1 MVDHVATSYYLSRSS
16 KLFNPF
22 QDYDMKVSN
31 VLMLTVSA
39 LTGVQAM
46 AAEKPTIALVHGAFE
61 DAHIW
66 DGVSAKLHADGYRV
80 INVDLPGRPSAPM
93 ATNLVSSDVY
103 RDTVLK
109 AIDGESQPVV
119 LVGHS
124 FGGIAV
130 SAVAEAAPAKVKT
143 AVYLAAYLPQD
154 GESMLSLAKQDRDS
168 KAGPALRIDEAKG
181 MISVDYAARADLFA
195 NGAPEGLRKVLPDL
209 IIDEPLAPIVT
220 PVKLSAERFGKVD
233 KVYIHTAQ
241 DQVVSPYLQQKMV
254 AATPVRLEFT
264 LNTGH
269 TPFLTDVPGLVS
281 AIEKSAE

>member
-1 MVDHVATSYYLSRSS
+1 M
-16 KLFNPF
+16 
-22 QDYDMKVSN
+22 N
-31 VLMLTVSA
+31 VLNCVILTSA
-39 LTGVQAM
+39 ALIGGSAM
-46 AAEKPTIALVHGAFE
+46 AAEKPAITLVHGAFE
-61 DAHIW
+61 DAHVW
-66 DGVSAKLHADGYRV
+66 DGVGAKLQADGYRV
-80 INVDLPGRPSAPM
+80 INVNLPGRPSLPM
-93 ATNLVSSDVY
+93 APNLVSADVY
-103 RDTVLK
+103 RDAVLK
-109 AIDGESQPVV
+109 AIAGETQPVV

-130 SAVAEAAPAKVKT
+130 SNVAEAAPEKIKT

-168 KAGPALRIDEAKG
+168 KAGPALQIDEAKG
-181 MISVDYAARADLFA
+181 MIAVNYAARADLFA

-209 IIDEPLAPIVT
+209 ILDEPLAPIT
-220 PVKLSAERFGKVD
+220 IPVKLTAARFGKVD

-241 DQVVSPYLQQKMV
+241 DNVVSPYLQLKMV

-281 AIEKSAE
+281 AIEQAAK

>member
-1 MVDHVATSYYLSRSS
+1 
-16 KLFNPF
+16 
-22 QDYDMKVSN
+22 MK
-31 VLMLTVSA
+31 A
-39 LTGVQAM
+39 LTSLILTSAALIGTQAM
-46 AAEKPTIALVHGAFE
+46 AAENPAIVLVHGAFE

-66 DGVSAKLHADGYRV
+66 DGVGAGLQADGYRV
-80 INVDLPGRPSAPM
+80 ISVDLPGRPSAPL
-93 ATNLVSSDVY
+93 APNLVSGDLY

-109 AIDGESQPVV
+109 AIAGETQPVV

-168 KAGPALRIDEAKG
+168 KAGPALQIDEARG
-181 MISVDYAARADLFA
+181 MVSVNYAARADLFA

-209 IIDEPLAPIVT
+209 ILDEPLAPIAT
-220 PVKLSAERFGKVD
+220 PVRLSAARFGTVD
-233 KVYIHTAQ
+233 KVYIHTAH

-254 AATPVRLEFT
+254 ATTPVRLELT
-264 LNTGH
+264 LDTGH
-269 TPFLTDVPGLVS
+269 TPFLTNVPGLV
-281 AIEKSAE
+281 ADIEQAAK

>member
-1 MVDHVATSYYLSRSS
+1 MLLSPIICPVVPE
-16 KLFNPF
+16 LINPF
-22 QDYDMKVSN
+22 QEYDMKALN
-31 VLMLTVSA
+31 VLILTSA
-39 LTGVQAM
+39 ALIGAQTM
-46 AAEKPTIALVHGAFE
+46 AAEKPAIALVHGAFE

-66 DGVSAKLHADGYRV
+66 DGVSAKLQADGYRV

-93 ATNLVSSDVY
+93 AANLVSNDVY
-103 RDTVLK
+103 RDTILK
-109 AIDGESQPVV
+109 AINGESQPVV

-124 FGGIAV
+124 FGGIAI
-130 SAVAEAAPAKVKT
+130 STVAEAAPAKVKT

-168 KAGPALRIDEAKG
+168 KAGPALKIDEANG
-181 MISVDYAARADLFA
+181 IISVNYAARADLFA

-209 IIDEPLAPIVT
+209 IIDEPVGPIVT
-220 PVKLSAERFGKVD
+220 PVKLTAARFGKVD
-233 KVYIHTAQ
+233 KIYIHTAQ
-241 DQVVSPYLQQKMV
+241 DQVVSPYLQQQMV

-281 AIEKSAE
+281 AIEKSSE

>member
-1 MVDHVATSYYLSRSS
+1 MNVLSR
-16 KLFNPF
+16 LI
-22 QDYDMKVSN
+22 
-31 VLMLTVSA
+31 LTSA
-39 LTGVQAM
+39 AMIGTQAM
-46 AAEKPTIALVHGAFE
+46 AAEKPTITLVHGAFE

-66 DGVSAKLHADGYRV
+66 DGVGAQLRADGYRV
-80 INVDLPGRPSAPM
+80 ISVNLPGRPSAPL
-93 ATNLVSSDVY
+93 AASLVSGDLY

-109 AIDGESQPVV
+109 AIDGESKPVV
-119 LVGHS
+119 MVGHS
-124 FGGIAV
+124 FGGIAI

-168 KAGPALRIDEAKG
+168 KAGPALQIDEAKG
-181 MISVDYAARADLFA
+181 MIAVNYAARADLFA

-209 IIDEPLAPIVT
+209 IIDEPLAPVAT
-220 PVKLSAERFGKVD
+220 PVKLTAERFGKVD

-254 AATPVRLEFT
+254 AATPVRLELT

-269 TPFLTDVPGLVS
+269 TPFLTDVPGLVK
-281 AIEKSAE
+281 AIEHAAQ

>member
-1 MVDHVATSYYLSRSS
+1 MLAMPIVPSRG
-16 KLFNPF
+16 F
-22 QDYDMKVSN
+22 
-31 VLMLTVSA
+31 VL
-39 LTGVQAM
+39 
-46 AAEKPTIALVHGAFE
+46 IHGAFE
-61 DAHIW
+61 DSHIW
-66 DGVSAKLHADGYRV
+66 DGVSAKLQADGYRV
-80 INVDLPGRPSAPM
+80 INVNLPGRPSAPM
-93 ATNLVSSDVY
+93 APNMVSNDVY

-109 AIDGESQPVV
+109 AIGSESKPVV

-130 SAVAEAAPAKVKT
+130 TNVAEAAPEKVKT
-143 AVYLAAYLPQD
+143 VVYLAAFLPQD

-168 KAGPALRIDEAKG
+168 KAGPALHIDEAKG
-181 MISVDYAARADLFA
+181 MISVNYADRADLFA
-195 NGAPEGLRKVLPDL
+195 NGASEGLRKVLPDL

-220 PVKLSAERFGKVD
+220 PVKLTAARFGQVD

-269 TPFLTDVPGLVS
+269 TPFLTDVLGLVA
-281 AIEKSAE
+281 AIKKSAE

>member
-1 MVDHVATSYYLSRSS
+1 
-16 KLFNPF
+16 
-22 QDYDMKVSN
+22 MKVLN
-31 VLMLTVSA
+31 ILALVSA
-39 LTGVQAM
+39 TMISANLM

-66 DGVSAKLHADGYRV
+66 DNVSAKLQADGYSI

-93 ATNLVSSDVY
+93 APNQVSNDLY

-109 AIDGESQPVV
+109 AIGNESKPVV

-130 SAVAEAAPAKVKT
+130 SNVAEAAPDKIKT
-143 AVYLAAYLPQD
+143 AVYLAAFLPQN

-168 KAGPALRIDEAKG
+168 KAGPALHIDEAKG
-181 MISVDYAARADLFA
+181 MVSVNYNARADLFA
-195 NGAPEGLRKVLPDL
+195 NGASEGLRKVLPDL
-209 IIDEPLAPIVT
+209 IIDEPLGPIVT
-220 PVKLSAERFGKVD
+220 PVKVTAARFGQVD
-233 KVYIHTAQ
+233 KVYIHTSQ

-254 AATPVRLEFT
+254 AATGVRREFT

-269 TPFLTDVPGLVS
+269 TPFLTDVSGLVS
-281 AIEKSAE
+281 AIEQSAE

>member
-1 MVDHVATSYYLSRSS
+1 
-16 KLFNPF
+16 
-22 QDYDMKVSN
+22 MKVLN
-31 VLMLTVSA
+31 VLVLASA
-39 LTGVQAM
+39 TMMSANLM

-61 DAHIW
+61 DAHVW
-66 DGVSAKLHADGYRV
+66 DGVSAKLQADGYRV

-93 ATNLVSSDVY
+93 TPNLVSNDVY
-103 RDTVLK
+103 RDVVLK
-109 AIDGESQPVV
+109 AIGGESKPVV

-130 SAVAEAAPAKVKT
+130 TNVAEAAPEKIKT
-143 AVYLAAYLPQD
+143 AVYLAAYLPQN

-168 KAGPALRIDEAKG
+168 KAGPALQIDEAKG
-181 MISVDYAARADLFA
+181 MISVNYAARADLFA

-209 IIDEPLAPIVT
+209 IIDEPLGPIVT
-220 PVKLSAERFGKVD
+220 PVNVTAARFGQVD
-233 KVYIHTAQ
+233 KVYIHTEQ

-254 AATPVRLEFT
+254 EATPVRREFT

-281 AIEKSAE
+281 AIEQSAD

>member
-1 MVDHVATSYYLSRSS
+1 MKALNSLILTSA
-16 KLFNPF
+16 
-22 QDYDMKVSN
+22 
-31 VLMLTVSA
+31 A
-39 LTGVQAM
+39 LIGTQAM
-46 AAEKPTIALVHGAFE
+46 AAENPAIVLVHGAFE

-66 DGVSAKLHADGYRV
+66 DGVSAKLQADGYRV
-80 INVDLPGRPSAPM
+80 ISVNLPGRPSAPL
-93 ATNLVSSDVY
+93 APNLVSGEVY

-109 AIDGESQPVV
+109 AISSETRPVV

-130 SAVAEAAPAKVKT
+130 SAVAEAALAKVRT

-168 KAGPALRIDEAKG
+168 KAGPALQIDEAKG
-181 MISVDYAARADLFA
+181 MIAVNYAARADLFA

-209 IIDEPLAPIVT
+209 ILDEPLAPIVT
-220 PVKLSAERFGKVD
+220 PVKLTANSYGMVD

-254 AATPVRLEFT
+254 AATPVRLELT

-269 TPFLTDVPGLVS
+269 TPFLTDVPGLVG
-281 AIEKSAE
+281 AIEQAAK

>member
-1 MVDHVATSYYLSRSS
+1 
-16 KLFNPF
+16 
-22 QDYDMKVSN
+22 MKALN
-31 VLMLTVSA
+31 VLILASTIISTNV
-39 LTGVQAM
+39 M
-46 AAEKPTIALVHGAFE
+46 AAEKPAIALVHGAFE

-66 DGVSAKLHADGYRV
+66 DSVSAKLQADGYRV
-80 INVDLPGRPSAPM
+80 INVDLPGRPSASM
-93 ATNLVSSDVY
+93 APNLVSNDVY
-103 RDTVLK
+103 RDAVLN
-109 AIDGESQPVV
+109 AISGESKPVV

-130 SAVAEAAPAKVKT
+130 TNVAEAAPEKIKT
-143 AVYLAAYLPQD
+143 AVYLAAFLPQD

-168 KAGPALRIDEAKG
+168 KAGPALKIDESKG
-181 MISVDYAARADLFA
+181 MISVNYSARADLFA

-209 IIDEPLAPIVT
+209 IIDEPLSPIVT
-220 PVKLSAERFGKVD
+220 PVKVTAARFGQVD

-281 AIEKSAE
+281 AIEQSAD

>member
-1 MVDHVATSYYLSRSS
+1 
-16 KLFNPF
+16 
-22 QDYDMKVSN
+22 MKALN
-31 VLMLTVSA
+31 VLILASA
-39 LTGVQAM
+39 TMMGANSM
-46 AAEKPTIALVHGAFE
+46 AAEKPSIALVHGAFE

-66 DGVSAKLHADGYRV
+66 DGVSAKLQADGYRV

-93 ATNLVSSDVY
+93 AANLVSNDVY
-103 RDTVLK
+103 RDVVLK
-109 AIDGESQPVV
+109 AIGGESKPVV

-130 SAVAEAAPAKVKT
+130 TNVAEAAPEKIKT

-168 KAGPALRIDEAKG
+168 KAGPALKIDEAKG
-181 MISVDYAARADLFA
+181 MISVNYAARADLFA

-209 IIDEPLAPIVT
+209 IIDEPLGPIAT
-220 PVKLSAERFGKVD
+220 PVKVTSARFGQVD

-281 AIEKSAE
+281 AIEKSAD

>member
-1 MVDHVATSYYLSRSS
+1 MKTLNSLILTSA
-16 KLFNPF
+16 
-22 QDYDMKVSN
+22 
-31 VLMLTVSA
+31 A
-39 LTGVQAM
+39 LIGAQTM
-46 AAEKPTIALVHGAFE
+46 AAEKPAIALVHGAFE
-61 DAHIW
+61 DSHVW
-66 DGVSAKLHADGYRV
+66 DGVSAKLQADGYRV
-80 INVDLPGRPSAPM
+80 INVNLPGRPSAPL
-93 ATNLVSSDVY
+93 AANLVSGDVY

-109 AIDGESQPVV
+109 AIEGESQPVV

-130 SAVAEAAPAKVKT
+130 AAVTEAAPARIRT

-168 KAGPALRIDEAKG
+168 KAGPALHIDEAKG

-220 PVKLSAERFGKVD
+220 PVKLTAARFGKVD
-233 KVYIHTAQ
+233 RVYIHTAQ
-241 DQVVSPYLQQKMV
+241 DQVVSPYLQEKMI
-254 AATPVRLEFT
+254 AATPVRLELT

-269 TPFLTDVPGLVS
+269 TPFLTDVSGLVS
-281 AIEKSAE
+281 AIEQAAK

>member
-1 MVDHVATSYYLSRSS
+1 
-16 KLFNPF
+16 
-22 QDYDMKVSN
+22 MKALN
-31 VLMLTVSA
+31 VLILASA
-39 LTGVQAM
+39 TIMGANAM
-46 AAEKPTIALVHGAFE
+46 ASEKPAIALVHGAFE

-66 DGVSAKLHADGYRV
+66 DGVSAKLQADGYRV
-80 INVDLPGRPSAPM
+80 INVNLPGRPSAPM
-93 ATNLVSSDVY
+93 APNLVSNDVY
-103 RDTVLK
+103 RDAVLK
-109 AIDGESQPVV
+109 AIGSESKPVV

-130 SAVAEAAPAKVKT
+130 TNVAEAAPEKIKT

-168 KAGPALRIDEAKG
+168 KAGPALKIDEAKG
-181 MISVDYAARADLFA
+181 MISVNYAARADLFA

-209 IIDEPLAPIVT
+209 IIDEPLGPIVT
-220 PVKLSAERFGKVD
+220 PVKLTAARFGKVD

-241 DQVVSPYLQQKMV
+241 DQVVSPHLQQKMV

-281 AIEKSAE
+281 AIEQSAN

>member
-1 MVDHVATSYYLSRSS
+1 MKALNILILASATMMGA
-16 KLFNPF
+16 N
-22 QDYDMKVSN
+22 
-31 VLMLTVSA
+31 T
-39 LTGVQAM
+39 M
-46 AAEKPTIALVHGAFE
+46 AAEKPAIVLVHGAFE
-61 DAHIW
+61 DAHVW
-66 DGVSAKLHADGYRV
+66 DGVSGKLQADGYRV
-80 INVDLPGRPSAPM
+80 IKVDLPGRPGTPM
-93 ATNLVSSDVY
+93 AANLVSNEVY
-103 RDTVLK
+103 RDVVLK
-109 AIDGESQPVV
+109 AISGESQPVV

-130 SAVAEAAPAKVKT
+130 TNVAEAAPEKIKT
-143 AVYLAAYLPQD
+143 AVYLAAYLPQN

-168 KAGPALRIDEAKG
+168 KAGPALHIDEAKG
-181 MISVDYAARADLFA
+181 MISVNYAARADLFA

-209 IIDEPLAPIVT
+209 IIDEPLGPIVT
-220 PVKLSAERFGKVD
+220 PVTVTAARFGQVD

-281 AIEKSAE
+281 AIEKSAD

>member
-1 MVDHVATSYYLSRSS
+1 
-16 KLFNPF
+16 
-22 QDYDMKVSN
+22 MKVLN
-31 VLMLTVSA
+31 VLILTSA
-39 LTGVQAM
+39 AFIGTQSM
-46 AAEKPTIALVHGAFE
+46 AAEKPAIALVHGAFE

-66 DGVSAKLHADGYRV
+66 DRVSGKLQADGYRV

-93 ATNLVSSDVY
+93 AAKLVSNDVY

-109 AIDGESQPVV
+109 AISGEAQPVV

-130 SAVAEAAPAKVKT
+130 SAVAEAAPAKVRT

-168 KAGPALRIDEAKG
+168 KAGPALQIDEAKG
-181 MISVDYAARADLFA
+181 IISVDYSARADLFA

-220 PVKLSAERFGKVD
+220 PVKLTAQRFGKVD

-254 AATPVRLEFT
+254 AATPVRLQFS
-264 LNTGH
+264 LDTGH
-269 TPFLTDVPGLVS
+269 IPFLTDVSGLVS

>member
-1 MVDHVATSYYLSRSS
+1 MKALHTLILTSA
-16 KLFNPF
+16 
-22 QDYDMKVSN
+22 
-31 VLMLTVSA
+31 A
-39 LTGVQAM
+39 LIGTQAM
-46 AAEKPTIALVHGAFE
+46 AAEKPAIALVHGAFE

-66 DGVSAKLHADGYRV
+66 DGVSAKLQADGYRV
-80 INVDLPGRPSAPM
+80 ISVDLPGRPSAPL
-93 ATNLVSSDVY
+93 APNLVSGALY

-109 AIDGESQPVV
+109 AIGGESQPVV

-130 SAVAEAAPAKVKT
+130 SAVAEAAPARVKT

-168 KAGPALRIDEAKG
+168 KAGPALQIDEAKG
-181 MISVDYAARADLFA
+181 MVSVNYAARADLFA

-209 IIDEPLAPIVT
+209 ILDEPLAPIAT
-220 PVKLSAERFGKVD
+220 PVRLTAGRFGLVD

-254 AATPVRLEFT
+254 AATPVRLELT

-269 TPFLTDVPGLVS
+269 TPFLTDVAGLVG
-281 AIEKSAE
+281 AIEQAAK